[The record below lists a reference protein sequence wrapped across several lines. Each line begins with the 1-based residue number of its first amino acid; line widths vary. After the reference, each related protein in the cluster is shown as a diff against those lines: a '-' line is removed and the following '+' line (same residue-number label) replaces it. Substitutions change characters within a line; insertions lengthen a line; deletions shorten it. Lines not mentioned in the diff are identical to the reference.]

1 MRKCISQLNLQI
13 SQKKLLWELLIQK
26 RQVLGQPLIRV
37 AGELVPEPQAAH
49 QNHSQL
55 NILLSLKPHP
65 SLENTFFKVDEE
77 SSQSYFKKLKN
88 LGIPFSLIAKR
99 ESDLPATRLKFF
111 DWEVQEDIARTKKEL
126 DNIDEISKNQ
136 EPALFVKS
144 ILQANWD
151 SSKKQGSF
159 RENLDNPEKNITVK
173 FSEYEVGHIIHAMRT
188 RCTYTTYH
196 SYESDRTNIKFMPW
210 EKKAKKS
217 MKTRRW
223 RMERSLDWG
232 SRL

>member
-1 MRKCISQLNLQI
+1 MSISIYKPNSKNSGSGFSFQI
-13 SQKKLLWELLIQK
+13 
-26 RQVLGQPLIRV
+26 G
-37 AGELVPEPQAAH
+37 
-49 QNHSQL
+49 
-55 NILLSLKPHP
+55 
-65 SLENTFFKVDEE
+65 
-77 SSQSYFKKLKN
+77 
-88 LGIPFSLIAKR
+88 
-99 ESDLPATRLKFF
+99 
-111 DWEVQEDIARTKKEL
+111 
-126 DNIDEISKNQ
+126 ISKNQ

-151 SSKKQGSF
+151 SNKKQGSF

-217 MKTRRW
+217 MKTEDGEWKDHWIEVPAFSISFIRNGNQNFVIGLEPGETETVIEFLRFHLQALFSHRFDKQILDIKKAKERR
-223 RMERSLDWG
+223 ENG
-232 SRL
+232 